1 MVNER
6 GGSVGPNLSKV
17 GREKTAE
24 YLLESIVLP
33 SAKISPGYSTVQFLM
48 ATGRVQSGVIK
59 KEEADH
65 FVIQNADGDLVTVQK
80 NEIDEMQAGLSGMPA
95 DIVQQLSK
103 RELRDLVAYLGT
115 LVVEKKRSAHVE

>member
-65 FVIQNADGDLVTVQK
+65 FVIQNADGDLLTLHKDDV
-80 NEIDEMQAGLSGMPA
+80 DEMQAGLSGMPA
-95 DIVQQLSK
+95 DLVKQLSK
-103 RELRDLVAYLGT
+103 REVRDLVAYLSL
-115 LVVEKKRSAHVE
+115 LVEEKKRSAHFE